1 MILLDIM
8 IPYTNGLDVCRR
20 IRKFSQVPIIMLTV
34 KDDIS
39 DKVIGLDSGA
49 NDYMI
54 KPFDIEELFTRIRV
68 VHKKNSLTQ
77 M

>member
-1 MILLDIM
+1 M

>member
-20 IRKFSQVPIIMLTV
+20 IRKFSQVPIIMLTA

>member
-1 MILLDIM
+1 VILLDIM

-20 IRKFSQVPIIMLTV
+20 IRKFSQVPIIMLTA

>member
-1 MILLDIM
+1 VILLDIM